1 MDDYNWKWLFQR
13 VNTKTFE
20 RRMEEELYSIL
31 HAKQALSGKSKLS
44 SNHLKIQSRQY
55 QFNPDWDEDVVLQLL
70 KLFGKT
76 LGWTPP
82 KIPEIISCI
91 EGNRHKV
98 PLVLIKEKG
107 LKKFL
112 KEKRVFSYAIPS
124 PRIFNFTSFGLLNKS
139 PLEKNK

>member
-1 MDDYNWKWLFQR
+1 MDAYNWKWLLQR
-13 VNTKTFE
+13 VNTKTYE
-20 RRMEEELYSIL
+20 KRVDEELYPLL
-31 HAKQALSGKSKLS
+31 HTMHALSGTSKLR
-44 SNHLKIQSRQY
+44 SNHLNISSRQY

-124 PRIFNFTSFGLLNKS
+124 PRIFNFTSFGLVHKS
-139 PLEKNK
+139 PLK